1 MEEKM
6 IEVGM
11 YADQTGLF
19 SESEL
24 SDENWCEMLFPEWLV
39 RKWFEENHL
48 ANETSQELKIP
59 VEEATF
65 ELWLSE
71 VSYSGDTDGLYLYA
85 LQHGVTPAFNIGGA
99 HYVFWR
105 DDDNFKTMVFE
116 GSYDECREFMKERDF
131 IWIADD
137 EKEYELEVE

>member
-48 ANETSQELKIP
+48 VNETSQELKIP

-85 LQHGVTPAFNIGGA
+85 LQHGVKPAFNIGGA

-131 IWIADD
+131 IWITDD

>member
-6 IEVGM
+6 IEVGI

-19 SESEL
+19 SENEL

-39 RKWFEENHL
+39 RKWFEKNQL
-48 ANETSQELKIP
+48 ANETAQELKIP
-59 VEEATF
+59 AEEATF

-71 VSYSGDTDGLYLYA
+71 VSYGGDTDGLYLYA
-85 LQHGVTPAFNIGGA
+85 LQHGVTPTFDIGGA

-131 IWIADD
+131 IWITDD